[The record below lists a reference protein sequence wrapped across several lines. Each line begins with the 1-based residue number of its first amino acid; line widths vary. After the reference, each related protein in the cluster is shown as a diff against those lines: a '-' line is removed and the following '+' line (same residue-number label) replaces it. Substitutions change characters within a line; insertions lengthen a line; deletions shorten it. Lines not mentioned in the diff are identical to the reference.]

1 MCGKVA
7 WHWNRHAHHTVFET
21 LTSLLCFFPLCHHS
35 FYPSPFV
42 SLHLLCH
49 STWPL
54 HFLSLRFPSFTSF
67 FLFKSFLFLFR
78 FPNFTRLLFLYF
90 LLANEPFFCSSSVLF
105 FHLYLYCYCLL
116 PVLADFA
123 IHSFRLY
130 HQICFFMCILCCLV
144 LFKTNCSFKTSF
156 SIHSI
161 HLHSVAL
168 FSNLDLAWVGHVW
181 AQSVRSFL
189 KIPGTVAIWRSIER
203 KALNIQTD
211 TTHSLTDAQCDG
223 IKCVLCGQWACPPL
237 ISFPWR
243 IDIILWTA

>member
-1 MCGKVA
+1 MWKSCLALKQTRPSHSVWDINFSA
-7 WHWNRHAHHTVFET
+7 
-21 LTSLLCFFPLCHHS
+21 LFFPPLPS
-35 FYPSPFV
+35 F
-42 SLHLLCH
+42 
-49 STWPL
+49 
-54 HFLSLRFPSFTSF
+54 FLSLPLCISPSALPQHLASSLSLTPFPLFYVFFSFQVLPLSLQISQFYPPSLSLFSF
-67 FLFKSFLFLFR
+67 SKWTIFLFLFGVV
-78 FPNFTRLLFLYF
+78 FPSVSLL
-90 LLANEPFFCSSSVLF
+90 LLSPSCLGWFCNSQ
-105 FHLYLYCYCLL
+105 
-116 PVLADFA
+116 
-123 IHSFRLY
+123 FRLY